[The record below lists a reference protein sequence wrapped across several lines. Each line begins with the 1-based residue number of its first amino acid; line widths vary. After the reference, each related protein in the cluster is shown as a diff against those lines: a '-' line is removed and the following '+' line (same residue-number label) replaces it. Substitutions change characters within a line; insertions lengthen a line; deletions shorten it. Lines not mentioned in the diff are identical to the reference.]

1 MYETQQYDSPPQY
14 SPHYTAPSNMY
25 TSRSF
30 YSQRS
35 EFGLYS
41 SVPDAPHVQGN
52 PQHFYRWFSPPGIV
66 KTMEGLTALLCF
78 IIFACV
84 ASTLVW
90 DMPGYEGSI
99 GGYIA
104 GSGGYG
110 VGSGYYGGTYGYQSS
125 YMTPYSAKSAMISMA
140 ALNFVVSL
148 TFLVVSFSK
157 MWCVRG
163 KAFYLTVLVVDVVLA
178 ILQCIID
185 IVFVIGVNPMAQSSQ
200 SILYNPILMMC
211 QSSLGTPSISAGVNT
226 GGFPGAYPSF
236 NRYLYHY
243 CFMDP
248 EEAVALVCGLFVMIA
263 LIIAAY
269 FAYKTRSKIWRHGK
283 PNIYWEEPPILRTN
297 RSQNS
302 QDWRGTQYTPTVVL
316 SEKASPHLKAE
327 NSFTSYTE
335 GTVSVYSEGGYKSN
349 VYSENV
355 KGFSPEP
362 LYQNQWR
369 SSSPVEEV
377 EVQSSSVAEKAEVF
391 EVEDVLCE
399 TGYTTAADSATE
411 LHTYELEDTYSEI
424 TTDEQRRQYKK
435 QFDVTFAVYK
445 NLRAE
450 LDDISDQMN
459 ELSQELD
466 TLHEE
471 STKFQAVA
479 DEYNRLKDLK
489 RSPEYKAKKLQCKKL
504 RQELCR
510 IKQLVKNY
518 DQGYKKNMK
527 TYVADPQDFFV

>member
-14 SPHYTAPSNMY
+14 SPHHIAPSNMY

-35 EFGLYS
+35 EYGLFS
-41 SVPDAPHVQGN
+41 SVPDAPQTEGI
-52 PQHFYRWFSPPGIV
+52 PQHFYKWFSPPGIV

-78 IIFACV
+78 VIFACV

-90 DMPGYEGSI
+90 DMHGYEGSI
-99 GGYIA
+99 GAYVA

-110 VGSGYYGGTYGYQSS
+110 MGSGYYGGTYGYQSS

-148 TFLVVSFSK
+148 AILVVSFSK
-157 MWCVRG
+157 LWCVRG
-163 KAFYLTVLVVDVVLA
+163 KTFYLTVFVVDVVLA

-185 IVFVIGVNPMAQSSQ
+185 IIFVIGVNPMAQSSQ

-211 QSSLGTPSISAGVNT
+211 QTSLGNPSISAGVGT
-226 GGFPGAYPSF
+226 GFPGAYPSF

-263 LIIAAY
+263 LAVAAY
-269 FAYKTRSKIWRHGK
+269 FAYKTRSKIWHHGK
-283 PNIYWEEPPILRTN
+283 PNIYWEEPPILKTD

-302 QDWRGTQYTPTVVL
+302 QDWRNTQYTPTVVL
-316 SEKASPHLKAE
+316 SEKASPHLKGE

-335 GTVSVYSEGGYKSN
+335 GTVSVYSEAAYKSN

-355 KGFSPEP
+355 NSCSPEP
-362 LYQNQWR
+362 LYHNRWM

-377 EVQSSSVAEKAEVF
+377 ELQSSSVQEKPETY

-399 TGYTTAADSATE
+399 TGYTTGGESATE
-411 LHTYELEDTYSEI
+411 LHTYEMESSYSEI
-424 TTDEQRRQYKK
+424 STDEQRRQYKK
-435 QFDVTFAVYK
+435 QFDVTLALYK
-445 NLRAE
+445 NLCAE
-450 LDDISDQMN
+450 MDDISDQMN
-459 ELSQELD
+459 KLSRELD

-489 RSPEYKAKKLQCKKL
+489 QSPEYQAKKLRCKKL
-504 RQELCR
+504 RQELCQ

-518 DQGYKKNMK
+518 DRGFTRREK
-527 TYVADPQDFFV
+527 TDVSDPQDFFV

>member
-14 SPHYTAPSNMY
+14 SPHYIAPSNMY

-35 EFGLYS
+35 EYGLYS
-41 SVPDAPHVQGN
+41 SVPDAPQTEGN

-78 IIFACV
+78 VIFACV

-90 DMPGYEGSI
+90 DMHGYEGSI
-99 GGYIA
+99 GAFVA

-110 VGSGYYGGTYGYQSS
+110 MGSGYYGGTYGYQSS

-148 TFLVVSFSK
+148 AILVVSFSK
-157 MWCVRG
+157 TWCVHG
-163 KAFYLTVLVVDVVLA
+163 KTFYLTVFVVDVVLA

-185 IVFVIGVNPMAQSSQ
+185 IIFVIGVNPMAQSSQ
-200 SILYNPILMMC
+200 SIMYNPILMMC
-211 QSSLGTPSISAGVNT
+211 QTSLGTPSISAGVGT
-226 GGFPGAYPSF
+226 GFPGVYQSF

-263 LIIAAY
+263 LVVAAY

-283 PNIYWEEPPILRTN
+283 PNIYWEEPPILRID

-302 QDWRGTQYTPTVVL
+302 QNWRSTQYTPTMVL

-327 NSFTSYTE
+327 NSFTSYNE
-335 GTVSVYSEGGYKSN
+335 GTVSVYSEGAYKSN
-349 VYSENV
+349 VYSENAN
-355 KGFSPEP
+355 GCSPEP
-362 LYQNQWR
+362 LYQSRWM
-369 SSSPVEEV
+369 SSNTVEEV
-377 EVQSSSVAEKAEVF
+377 EVQSSSVEEKPETYEA
-391 EVEDVLCE
+391 EDVLCE
-399 TGYTTAADSATE
+399 TGYITGGDSATE
-411 LHTYELEDTYSEI
+411 LNTYELEDSHSEI
-424 TTDEQRRQYKK
+424 TTDEERRQYKK
-435 QFDVTFAVYK
+435 QFDISLTEYK
-445 NLRAE
+445 NLCAE
-450 LDDISDQMN
+450 MDDISDQMN
-459 ELSQELD
+459 KLSRELD

-489 RSPEYKAKKLQCKKL
+489 RSPEYQAMKLRCKKL
-504 RQELCR
+504 RQELCH

-518 DQGYKKNMK
+518 DRSFARREK
-527 TYVADPQDFFV
+527 TNITDHQDFFV